1 MAGSTS
7 RSTVDVNQLVS
18 RDRSLA
24 ALVSTS
30 RTTIDQLL
38 LTDEPEPPFPRGSDK
53 LCHAVEMIERYAY
66 DDSASHIP
74 QNLRGATPNQ
84 LKTDGK
90 LRLYAKEQ
98 GFILSINPKSTH
110 GMVLFM
116 KGHIQIFAIVPTTL
130 LRQGSAFRTLA
141 DKTADNIPL
150 LEAPAMG
157 LQPQQANNLF
167 DRTVRTLWNLVSR
180 PYSIPKLQE
189 LLMPEEDIAGYF
201 STARDNVDSITNA
214 LLPQDT
220 SQADI
225 NRNVGMYIGQS
236 RRIRDRM
243 GEYRRNMVPETR
255 DPHLRIALKSSP
267 EDRHMIPIMI
277 WEDGDVSSRILN
289 MAEQT
294 MILLLRS
301 YQPFL
306 FVSENDLYPVT
317 VVNSR
322 RAKLLASFQQKAAST
337 TGWPRINCRG
347 LNQESPIYGN
357 TRSIYQFLSIPM
369 TPGNPNARSFTSHRI
384 RRTLYYLTGVAGV
397 RWGFNNHYSD
407 TNTKKKFLSFR
418 VMNETLNAQRPKYG
432 YLVFEIMDDDKLHP
446 RPYMGF
452 NESAQR
458 WCKAIVA
465 KIQYIDP
472 VKLARTGDAEACLKP
487 YRDGMMI
494 FQALKGI
501 DYTGPLDGF
510 SRRVTILC
518 QNMSVL
524 KTNHLLQEYR
534 LEPQRRVS
542 SWQTADLRYLYPCF
556 FWWPCPL
563 VLCSLFNRP
572 CTFTAL
578 SQLPHLFGNR
588 PPSRHPNYSLS
599 VYPDG
604 PFRWLIYRRDSSN
617 EELNANDPV
626 PEPFEERF
634 GPIEEDEEAE
644 VAERDEAQGQ
654 VLELDEE

>member
-116 KGHIQIFAIVPTTL
+116 KGHIQIFVPTTL

-214 LLPQDT
+214 LLPQVRHVLQSGEFSLRDLT
-220 SQADI
+220 SLRHYSENWPRNQASCI
-225 NRNVGMYIGQS
+225 Y
-236 RRIRDRM
+236 
-243 GEYRRNMVPETR
+243 
-255 DPHLRIALKSSP
+255 LRIYTKRN
-267 EDRHMIPIMI
+267 DR
-277 WEDGDVSSRILN
+277 
-289 MAEQT
+289 
-294 MILLLRS
+294 
-301 YQPFL
+301 
-306 FVSENDLYPVT
+306 
-317 VVNSR
+317 
-322 RAKLLASFQQKAAST
+322 
-337 TGWPRINCRG
+337 
-347 LNQESPIYGN
+347 
-357 TRSIYQFLSIPM
+357 
-369 TPGNPNARSFTSHRI
+369 PG
-384 RRTLYYLTGVAGV
+384 
-397 RWGFNNHYSD
+397 
-407 TNTKKKFLSFR
+407 
-418 VMNETLNAQRPKYG
+418 
-432 YLVFEIMDDDKLHP
+432 
-446 RPYMGF
+446 PY
-452 NESAQR
+452 
-458 WCKAIVA
+458 
-465 KIQYIDP
+465 
-472 VKLARTGDAEACLKP
+472 
-487 YRDGMMI
+487 
-494 FQALKGI
+494 
-501 DYTGPLDGF
+501 
-510 SRRVTILC
+510 
-518 QNMSVL
+518 
-524 KTNHLLQEYR
+524 
-534 LEPQRRVS
+534 
-542 SWQTADLRYLYPCF
+542 
-556 FWWPCPL
+556 
-563 VLCSLFNRP
+563 
-572 CTFTAL
+572 
-578 SQLPHLFGNR
+578 
-588 PPSRHPNYSLS
+588 
-599 VYPDG
+599 
-604 PFRWLIYRRDSSN
+604 
-617 EELNANDPV
+617 
-626 PEPFEERF
+626 
-634 GPIEEDEEAE
+634 
-644 VAERDEAQGQ
+644 
-654 VLELDEE
+654 